1 MPGARPQPHSAIPRP
16 HPSIAW
22 PDPPPRPASPPPQ
35 SARLDS
41 LPLPSSSLPSHPHPP
56 VAPRSMLP
64 PPHGSLPSKPTVKKG
79 VLASAPRARHLIGF
93 SEGLRS
99 VPAPKDVQEML
110 AERRRE
116 DGDEEPAATY
126 PPPPPAP
133 TPRFLPLRRE
143 SSIAE
148 EWDNATSTSST
159 PSVTNFSARG
169 ATAEW
174 INKLGEAD
182 VAAHPDDWAG
192 SAASYH
198 EDDEDEQQE
207 HLELGAEARCV
218 AEASPSAAEVA
229 EMRDIQ
235 PRLEAK
241 RNARKAKQKE
251 AKMRKRRERE
261 AQVAAQPQEAVYGA
275 GTNGV
280 TTAAWN
286 EAPRTSAGPDAK
298 EAASI
303 PFPSLQVAQSYQ
315 QQPVQSVAHAASA
328 WDDPAGLL
336 DPEPTASLS
345 TIQRTSPADQ
355 AQAPPQDSSRNGAWD
370 ESLTPVAPSAAP
382 RHPAS
387 GRHQRGT
394 FYKGQRSGRN
404 YARAA
409 ASRGTPFT
417 ELIGP
422 PSMQLDLDAWDSAYD
437 APVKGASMKAAK
449 QPAGA
454 DGIEA
459 EGSAKTQGKKKG
471 WKSAKGKERALTT
484 TVTAQRNGNA
494 GSVGCR
500 RETKQAEQEVGW
512 D

>member
-1 MPGARPQPHSAIPRP
+1 
-16 HPSIAW
+16 
-22 PDPPPRPASPPPQ
+22 
-35 SARLDS
+35 
-41 LPLPSSSLPSHPHPP
+41 
-56 VAPRSMLP
+56 MLP
-64 PPHGSLPSKPTVKKG
+64 PPHDSLPSKPTLKRG
-79 VLASAPRARHLIGF
+79 VLASAPRARHLVGF

-116 DGDEEPAATY
+116 EGDEQPAAAY

-143 SSIAE
+143 SSVAE

-159 PSVTNFSARG
+159 PSVTNFSARE

-174 INKLGEAD
+174 VNKLGEAD
-182 VAAHPDDWAG
+182 VASHPDDWAG
-192 SAASYH
+192 IAGSYH
-198 EDDEDEQQE
+198 KDDDQQQDL
-207 HLELGAEARCV
+207 LELGAEARCV
-218 AEASPSAAEVA
+218 AEASPSAAQEA
-229 EMRDIQ
+229 EMREVQ
-235 PRLEAK
+235 ARLEAK

-251 AKMRKRRERE
+251 AKVRKRKERE
-261 AQVAAQPQEAVYGA
+261 AQVAAQPQEAVHGA

-286 EAPRTSAGPDAK
+286 QAPRTSAGIDA
-298 EAASI
+298 EGAASL
-303 PFPSLQVAQSYQ
+303 PLPSLQVAQSYQ
-315 QQPVQSVAHAASA
+315 QQLDQWVAHAASS
-328 WDDPAGLL
+328 WGDPAGLL
-336 DPEPTASLS
+336 DPEPTASLRI
-345 TIQRTSPADQ
+345 IQRTSPADQ
-355 AQAPPQDSSRNGAWD
+355 AQAPPQDSSTKRAWA
-370 ESLTPVAPSAAP
+370 EPITPVTTSTAP
-382 RHPAS
+382 RTPAS
-387 GRHQRGT
+387 GQCQRGT

-409 ASRGTPFT
+409 ASCGTPLT
-417 ELIGP
+417 DLIGP
-422 PSMQLDLDAWDSAYD
+422 PAMKLDLDAWDSAYD
-437 APVKGASMKAAK
+437 APVKGASMKAAR

-454 DGIEA
+454 DGVEA

-484 TVTAQRNGNA
+484 TVTAQVNGNA

-500 RETKQAEQEVGW
+500 RETKQAEKEVGW